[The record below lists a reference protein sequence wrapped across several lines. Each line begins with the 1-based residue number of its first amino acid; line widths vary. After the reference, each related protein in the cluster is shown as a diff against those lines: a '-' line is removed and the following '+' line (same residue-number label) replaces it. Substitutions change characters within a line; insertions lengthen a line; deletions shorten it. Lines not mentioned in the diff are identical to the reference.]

1 MVQLVFSDPDPRDI
15 LLQAILNEKHI
26 TLSSLTEAHQP
37 ELTIVVPAQRSYT
50 GSEMVISSSLAD
62 IPCAILGVQ
71 GMLDQLNVSLK
82 TPYTTLDDPHLSAL
96 LEDCISNNYD
106 FGTAYGRLRRRWYN
120 TYPSHFLDLLH
131 THEIEDLKMRQ
142 DVFAGNQIVN
152 PNMPP
157 RRVWDLYS
165 NRVIPYWVIKS
176 EQWLW
181 GISHA
186 WVDEGDRVKVSTP
199 INRHQWPVPIPKDAN
214 LDLIRLE
221 LLNLGAEYVW
231 LDVLCLRQEGGRE
244 DLRADEWKL
253 DRPTIG
259 HVFRMA
265 TEVVC
270 YFSGLGRPWTL
281 KEGDLDSDRS
291 WFRRAWTLQDV
302 GRKMVIAGDTPDGP
316 LHVKPEDQDETYQ
329 EMLARVRRQLN
340 FSKVVSRG
348 FESDVFNVLADM
360 QDRVATNPV
369 DKIAGLA
376 FPLRS
381 TAIAAYHELGSL
393 EDAWTTLVDTMGAR
407 YRAQLFFL
415 YPEPGNGH
423 KKWRPSWDQVMR
435 KPSLRVNG
443 FQVATISWD
452 EPPVLRDGSPDLTAV
467 RNEEVDVDYHQ
478 LFCIDNV
485 IVEGLAVKYE
495 TARRGQFIVTK
506 EGSHGSHSFR
516 IVTGH
521 QYPIPEGKYTL
532 INAHMESQ
540 YWVVG
545 KRLPDQRFEKVSVF
559 EMNSSDDIKVLMD
572 LGVAKWSPIFLL

>member
-1 MVQLVFSDPDPRDI
+1 MVQLAFSDPDPRDI
-15 LLQAILNEKHI
+15 FLQGLIEEKN
-26 TLSSLTEAHQP
+26 TLSSLTEAYQL
-37 ELTIVVPAQRSYT
+37 ESSVVVPAQRSYT
-50 GSEMVISSSLAD
+50 GSKMVISSSLAD
-62 IPCAILGVQ
+62 TPCATLGVQ
-71 GMLDQLNVSLK
+71 GMLNQLNAALK
-82 TPYTTLDDPHLSAL
+82 TSNTTLGHPHLSAL
-96 LEDCISNNYD
+96 LEDCISNHYD

-120 TYPSHFLDLLH
+120 TDWSHFQDILH
-131 THEIEDLKMRQ
+131 AHEIEDMKMRQ
-142 DVFAGNQIVN
+142 DAFVGNRIVN

-165 NRVIPYWVIKS
+165 NRVVPYWIIKS

-186 WVDEGDRVKVSTP
+186 WMDEGDLDRVETT
-199 INRHQWPVPIPKDAN
+199 INGHEWPVPIPKDAN

-231 LDVLCLRQEGGRE
+231 LDVLCLRQEYGPGE
-244 DLRADEWKL
+244 DLRAEEWKL

-259 HVFRMA
+259 HVYRMA

-281 KEGDLDSDRS
+281 KEGDLDSNRS
-291 WFRRAWTLQDV
+291 WFRRVWTLQDV
-302 GRKMVIAGDTPDGP
+302 GRKMVIAGDTPNGP
-316 LHVKPEDQDETYQ
+316 QHVKPADET
-329 EMLARVRRQLN
+329 EEKMLARVHRQLN

-360 QDRVATNPV
+360 RDRISTNPV

-381 TAIAAYHELGSL
+381 TAIAAYYELESL
-393 EDAWTTLVDTMGAR
+393 EDAWTALVDTMGAR

-415 YPEPGNGH
+415 YPEPGNGR
-423 KKWRPSWDQVMR
+423 KKWRPSWEQVMR
-435 KPSLRVNG
+435 KPGLRVDG

-452 EPPVLRDGSPDLTAV
+452 EPPLSRDGSPEIMAV
-467 RNEEVDVDYHQ
+467 RDEEGDVDYHQ

-495 TARRGQFIVTK
+495 TARWGQFIVTK
-506 EGSHGSHSFR
+506 EGSHGGHSFK
-516 IVTGH
+516 IGAGH
-521 QYPIPEGKYTL
+521 QYPIPEGTYTL
-532 INAHMESQ
+532 ISSHMESQ

-545 KRLPDQRFEKVSVF
+545 KRLSDQRFEKVSVF
-559 EMNSSDDIKVLMD
+559 EMDSSDEIKELMD
-572 LGVAKWSPIFLL
+572 LGVAKRSPIFLL

>member
-1 MVQLVFSDPDPRDI
+1 MLE
-15 LLQAILNEKHI
+15 EKRI

-37 ELTIVVPAQRSYT
+37 ESNVIVPAQRSYT
-50 GSEMVISSSLAD
+50 GREMVISSSLSD
-62 IPCAILGVQ
+62 TPCATLGVQ
-71 GMLDQLNVSLK
+71 GMLDQLNVSLR
-82 TPYTTLDDPHLSAL
+82 TPNTTLDDSHLSAL

-106 FGTAYGRLRRRWYN
+106 FGTAYGRLRRKWYN
-120 TYPSHFLDLLH
+120 NDWSLDKQH
-131 THEIEDLKMRQ
+131 VHEIEDMKMRQ
-142 DVFAGNQIVN
+142 DALAGNRIVN

-165 NRVIPYWVIKS
+165 NRVVPYWIIANS
-176 EQWLW
+176 EQWFW

-186 WVDEGDRVKVSTP
+186 WMDEGDRDKVSTP
-199 INRHQWPVPIPKDAN
+199 INGHEWPVPIPKDAN

-221 LLNLGAEYVW
+221 LLNMGAEYVW
-231 LDVLCLRQEGGRE
+231 LDVLCLRQEGGPRE
-244 DLRADEWKL
+244 DLREEESKL

-281 KEGDLDSDRS
+281 KEGDLDNDRS

-302 GRKMVIAGDTPDGP
+302 GRKMDIAGDTPDGP

-329 EMLARVRRQLN
+329 EMLARVHKQLN

-393 EDAWTTLVDTMGAR
+393 EDAWSALVDTMGAR

-423 KKWRPSWDQVMR
+423 KKWRPSWEQVMR
-435 KPSLRVNG
+435 KPGLRVDG
-443 FQVATISWD
+443 FQVATIGWD
-452 EPPVLRDGSPDLTAV
+452 EPPVLITGAPDLTAV

-495 TARRGQFIVTK
+495 TARRGRFIVTK
-506 EGSHGSHSFR
+506 EGSHESHSFR
-516 IVTGH
+516 IVAGH

-532 INAHMESQ
+532 INAHMASE

-545 KRLPDQRFEKVSVF
+545 KRSPDQRFEKVSVF
-559 EMNSSDDIKVLMD
+559 QMNSSDKIKELKD
-572 LGVAKWSPIFLL
+572 LGVAKRSPIFLL